1 METQHQPRGPRPMHA
16 ATVLTREVLVLN
28 EVMEYLMRKEMDIN
42 ETDFQA
48 MQHLLKTRA
57 ISPGELAKALHLTT
71 AATTTVIDRLVQ
83 KGHAVREPHA
93 TDRRRL
99 QIKPSEKSARDA
111 MDKLMPM
118 ILQIDDMVCA
128 SPSESQ
134 QAVVEFLR
142 GVVGAMNDRIAHFE
156 SRGPVPQP
164 DPEGDG

>member
-1 METQHQPRGPRPMHA
+1 MEAQHQPRGPRPMHE

-48 MQHLLKTRA
+48 MQHLLKARTM
-57 ISPGELAKALHLTT
+57 SPGELAKALHLTT

-83 KGHAVREPHA
+83 KGHAVREPHP

-99 QIKPSEKSARDA
+99 QVKPSEQSVRDA
-111 MDKLMPM
+111 MGHLMPM

-128 SPSESQ
+128 SPAASQ
-134 QAVVEFLR
+134 QAVVDFLH
-142 GVVGAMNDRIAHFE
+142 GVVGAMNDRITHLE
-156 SRGPVPQP
+156 NRGAAPQP